1 MDKERAKRI
10 ASNSARQAMAK
21 RAQRKAV
28 VDASVARKKLAE
40 QGVGEDQYKYYREM
54 DIDSE
59 QKRLEDLQRKQEMF
73 KGFETLVGSG
83 GTLDTPIYDGD
94 TPIYFKDYFS
104 DYDQSL
110 DLSTMEGRKKAI
122 TPYDYSSEIYELGKS
137 LDIARLA
144 QSVNLDAKADFS
156 QFSAP
161 NDQAAKALQ
170 KERRDSYMT
179 PEEKNRYYYLYNT
192 QGAKAAESYMRALQ
206 NDLYSRGMKKVEDF
220 VGDNWAV
227 GAVAP
232 IGSVLTSLLSGIE
245 GVANM
250 AGYAAD
256 KYIGLNENAEMRKG
270 YLSDVTQVLRGG
282 VSKDYSGAGKF
293 FYDTTMSGVDSL
305 VASLIP
311 GGHLLLGA
319 SAASQAT
326 NDILTRGGTNDQALI
341 GGVAAGIFESFF
353 ENYSIEALN
362 SMQLDEI
369 TTSFKAFTKNIGKQ
383 MLTNAQEEMAT
394 EAANIVFD
402 TVAMGDI
409 SNYALMVGQYMDEG
423 MSESEAIA
431 KAAGL
436 FGLQIAEAGASG
448 ALIGGAFGVGGAGV
462 GALARAKQGRSIVND
477 SGTRLNDLIEAGEAT
492 FAGDKYKG
500 ERELLEAVKANK
512 SKNDV
517 AQRNRV
523 QKLDELLTKE
533 AAERAKTAPSWAEQ
547 QKAIREAALKD
558 VTGAVGKARGEAEN
572 AKIGKD
578 ITYTHMPSIANFSG
592 AEGGNIYVEKS
603 DGTTAKLSDL
613 AVEDEELYE
622 AYSLAT
628 STGSVEN
635 ANAFIQNY
643 RLHGNNVP
651 VEEFWTA
658 WMGAQNYGQTV
669 TSEGAME
676 KAVAKYGASN
686 IPEAALQAAFLSGR
700 KLRSSASEK
709 FKADQAKYEKAWKEA
724 GGKVTASKFDDSA
737 LRGKSLDN
745 TQQEYRS
752 FLRVFSRATGTNIE
766 VFASEKGARK
776 ENGSYNRDSNTLRID
791 INAGISNKANYNAL
805 HSSLIN
811 TLSHETV
818 HNMRVTASKQYE
830 KLRDFVTEK
839 LQEDEG
845 YNLDAAIEAEIEKYK
860 QKGEDITREDAIEE
874 IVARACEDRL
884 GSSEALRDFL
894 IDFYAKDKD
903 AANGFIKA
911 VREFIARLKTFFE
924 NIAKQKSNAEEARLI
939 AEKGADIVAEIQKLF
954 DEAVLAMREGNTA
967 RNAVDSKVN
976 TDIVNT
982 MLAERY
988 QAADYNIDILS
999 MVENVS
1005 NGNFK
1010 ANDKI
1015 GLGTVTDTTAAEI
1028 TKLTGIDVKGF
1039 KIAIEARQ
1047 IEHILKDHGK
1057 NGMTDRSM
1065 SNPSDIAKIE
1075 YALKNYDV
1083 ISLAGKTQAYT
1094 HMVKGRNRTVDTVI
1108 YEKSIGEK
1116 SYYVVQAVPDTKAK
1130 TLYVVTAFIG
1140 KKGYKKED
1148 SQLINAKSPD
1158 VTAKTGSV
1166 NPSDGS
1172 ISQHQRT
1179 VNRENENNKIL
1190 YQNRDAEY
1198 LDAVKRGDTE
1208 TAQRLVDEA
1217 ARAAGYTDKLYHG
1230 TKKFGFTEFDPSYS
1244 DDKISIFAASTDKL
1258 AQTYSGRSGV
1268 KRISSIANVD
1278 TMSIDNVVKNLS
1290 KESKISY
1297 AGAELKTEYEL
1308 LNKENVQKIFTDV
1321 DSGIESLQGDIE
1333 KKIKQYADKMALDFN
1348 DKDEKIHRNLVRL
1361 NNMLE
1366 YYEYDSISTPL
1377 YMLINHTDALSDIDG
1392 VAELEYKIRLRNKLS
1407 RVSTDNGV
1415 VVEKDFDGDSIS
1427 VLSFD
1432 EARIALKDRL
1442 SEGNYAL
1449 YGKPINQLVING
1461 NGRNWNDIRN
1471 WTKAVHYTK
1480 ENTDIE
1486 KKGDYWRLY
1495 DKAGNEIFHGR
1506 IAINDNN
1513 KNLDEAQM
1521 HYVSVLKANNNL
1533 DIRAEYMH
1541 TTREIAKFAKER
1553 GYESVKFENI
1563 VDNGGMGESTGA
1575 GDVYAYFVPANLKS
1589 ADPVTYDDNGNVI
1602 PLSER
1607 FNERNPDIR
1616 YQDRDEQ
1623 ARYSLKDAVIPTR
1636 EELEAKP
1643 PIAVV
1648 DLSKPKTHGTFAER
1662 RRKIL
1667 DSIDDIISRPYLN
1680 EDTKT
1685 LIFLTKKSYTH
1696 IFSNQGE
1703 MQLTAA
1709 ENLPEFIKNAVL
1721 TYVEDASHGDTHAD
1735 LVYTLFSAAKYENR
1749 VLPVKLKVKEYKYT
1763 GQKIPQNIS
1772 EYFNNAPKDYA
1783 SSYDTVVLE
1792 VEEIEKSPT
1801 GSVKNVN
1808 EFTRLNP
1815 TELSDISI
1823 ADLLALVKGE
1833 SKKYIP
1839 DYEKTSEL
1847 YQDRIETPEPS
1858 EVLRKYFAG
1867 NETYEGYKPYVES
1880 LKKYRDL
1887 MERVENFEKK
1897 IEEIDKNIVRLRK
1910 AHRQIGKGTRMDD
1923 LHKQRQRAEERI
1935 KELRNRMFAMEAK
1948 ELRMVVNAE
1957 TKQAITEIRQKYAAR
1972 SKERRENA
1980 SKRQYIESIGKR
1992 TKAISELFAK
2002 NNAEKHIPD
2011 ELKAPI
2017 ADLITALDFSSK
2029 RSLSGGD
2036 MTQKEEK
2043 LKAAVKRITELSALT
2058 NGQGLPVLDLPP
2070 RFQKEWDAVKEAISV
2085 HTWGKGTMYP
2095 SQMILENMNSSDL
2108 RWLNRSLMDIQHA
2121 INVANDVISMANSAP
2136 ISVLSKDLVKYLDD
2150 EVRQRKA
2157 QSDNLWQDTKN
2168 LFVWENT
2175 LPVYAFDRLGGTGR
2189 ILFESFQNG
2198 FDQLVGEVNQIKEY
2212 TESAYKF
2219 KEVKEWRKQVYE
2231 FDCVTLSGK
2240 ERKIYLTVPQ
2250 IMSFYCLSKREHA
2263 MPHFK
2268 GGGIVSEDI
2277 KAGKEKYKNDA
2288 NGVRL
2293 TDETIVKILSTLTER
2308 QREVA
2313 DKLQSF
2319 LNTECS
2325 AWGNEVSMKRYGIR
2339 MFTEQNYFPIRTKGS
2354 ERDISETNAPQ
2365 NTKMYALLNM
2375 SFSKPL
2381 TELAKNQIVISDIFE
2396 VFADH
2401 SNSMAR
2407 YHSLALPVL
2416 DYMKVYNY
2424 REKIKSGDETD
2435 TSYEQKNVRDS
2446 VKNAYG
2452 DAGLEYFEQFIT
2464 GINGANWTQ
2473 DSNKLSAALTKSAK
2487 TAMVGFNLRTVV
2499 QQPTSAVRALMY
2511 LDLGDMV
2518 FSLNPAQI
2526 KKGHELA
2533 LQYCPM
2539 AKWKSMGYFDIGTGR
2554 GMESMLVGDETWKD
2568 KTVEASMYM
2577 AGKADELTLAYLWN
2591 ACERWVSKNDK
2602 SLTKNTDTYYNSVG
2616 KKLREVIYKTQ
2627 VVDSPLTRSK
2637 FMNSPSEF
2645 NKMLAMFGAE
2655 PTVTY
2660 NMALDVAY
2668 KIASAKSRKQAWGE
2682 QRRQLAGFI
2691 GIYATQALLLAAVQS
2706 AMDAI
2711 RDDDDEPYSD
2721 KYMDEFWTNLL
2732 AELNPL
2738 NKLPILRDIVSVLEG
2753 YAASRID
2760 TTLWSKLSYLFK
2772 DVEKL
2777 IKGKDVTLYK
2787 WVYDILSAA
2796 STATG
2801 VAASNLVRDIVALWN
2816 TIIGSFFPHLK
2827 IKK

>member
-1 MDKERAKRI
+1 MDKERSKRI
-10 ASNSARQAMAK
+10 ASNSARQAMAR
-21 RAQRKAV
+21 RAQRQAV

-54 DIDSE
+54 DIGAE
-59 QKRLEDLQRKQEMF
+59 QKRLEDLQRKQEVF

-94 TPIYFKDYFS
+94 TPIYFKDYFA
-104 DYDQSL
+104 DYDQSI
-110 DLSTMEGRKKAI
+110 DLSTMEGRKQAI
-122 TPYDYSSEIYELGKS
+122 TPYDRTSDINKLSKE

-144 QSVNLDAKADFS
+144 QSVNLDAKEDFKTYS
-156 QFSAP
+156 VA
-161 NDQAAKALQ
+161 NDKATKALQ
-170 KERRDSYMT
+170 KERRDSYLT
-179 PEEKNRYYYLYNT
+179 PEEKRRYYYLYNT
-192 QGAKAAESYMRALQ
+192 QGEGAAESYMRALQ
-206 NDLYSRGMKKVEDF
+206 ADLYSRGMQKVYDF
-220 VGDNWAV
+220 ADDNGWA
-227 GAVAP
+227 GALASV
-232 IGSVLTSLLSGIE
+232 GSVATSLLSGFE
-245 GVANM
+245 GAANL
-250 AGYAAD
+250 AAYAAD
-256 KYIGLNENAEMRKG
+256 KYIGLNEDAELRRG
-270 YLSDVTQVLRGG
+270 YLSDLTQAMRGG
-282 VSKDYSGAGKF
+282 ASADMGAGGSF
-293 FYDTTMSGVDSL
+293 VYDTVMSGVDSFL
-305 VASLIP
+305 ASFVP
-311 GGHLLLGA
+311 AGAVTLGL
-319 SAASQAT
+319 SAASQAS
-326 NDILTRGGTNDQALI
+326 NDILSRGGTGEQALV
-341 GGVAAGIFESFF
+341 GGVAAGLFEGFF
-353 ENYSIEALN
+353 ENFSISKLK
-362 SMQLDEI
+362 SMDPDEI
-369 TTSFKAFTKNIGKQ
+369 TTSWKSFGKNIGKQ
-383 MLTNAQEEMAT
+383 VATNAQEEAAT
-394 EAANIVFD
+394 EAANIIFD

-409 SNYALMVGQYMDEG
+409 SNAVLSYDRYVAEG
-423 MSESEAIA
+423 MSEEDA
-431 KAAGL
+431 KAKVIRDMA
-436 FGLQIAEAGASG
+436 LQIGEATASG

-462 GALARAKQGRSIVND
+462 GAVARAKQGRSIVND
-477 SGTRLNDLIEAGEAT
+477 KGTKLNDLIEAGEAT
-492 FAGDKYKG
+492 FVGDQYKG

-533 AAERAKTAPSWAEQ
+533 AAERAKNAPTWAEQ
-547 QKAIREAALKD
+547 QKAMREATLKD
-558 VTGAVGKARGEAEN
+558 VAGAVNKARGEAEN

-578 ITYTHMPSIANFSG
+578 ITYTYMPSIANFSG
-592 AEGGNIYVEKS
+592 AEGNSIFIEKS

-628 STGSVEN
+628 STGSVNN

-651 VEEFWTA
+651 VEEFWAA
-658 WMGAQNYGQTV
+658 WIGVQNYGQTV
-669 TSEGAME
+669 TSDGAME
-676 KAVAKYGASN
+676 KAIAKYGTGN
-686 IPEAALQAAFLSGR
+686 IPESALQAAFLSGR
-700 KLRSSASEK
+700 NMRTSTTEK
-709 FKADQAKYEKAWKEA
+709 YKATQEKYEKAWKDA
-724 GGKVTASKFDDSA
+724 GGKLTEARFNDNA
-737 LRGKSLDN
+737 LKGKSLDKS
-745 TQQEYRS
+745 QQEYRS
-752 FLRVFSRATGTNIE
+752 FLRAFSRATGTNIE
-766 VFASEKGARK
+766 VFMSEKGARK
-776 ENGSYNRDSNTLRID
+776 ENGSYNRDTNTLRID
-791 INAGISNKANYNAL
+791 INAGIRNNANYTAME
-805 HSSLIN
+805 SSIVN
-811 TLSHETV
+811 TLSHEVV
-818 HNMRVTASKQYE
+818 HNMRVTAPELYDALSA
-830 KLRDFVTEK
+830 FVTET
-839 LQEDEG
+839 LQADEN
-845 YNLDAAIEAEIEKYK
+845 YNLDEAIEAEIEKGK
-860 QKGEDITREDAIEE
+860 QKDRELSREDAIEE

-884 GSSEALRDFL
+884 GSSEKLRDFM
-894 IDFYAKDKD
+894 IEFYAKDEK

-911 VREFIARLKTFFE
+911 VKEFIARLKSFFE
-924 NIAKQKSNAEEARLI
+924 NIAKQKSSSEEAQLI
-939 AEKGADIVAEIQKLF
+939 AKQSAEIIAEIQKRF
-954 DEAVLAMREGNTA
+954 DEALLAMREGNTA
-967 RNAVDSKVN
+967 RNAVEQVNVSIDTATESASPIMLSETTWRESEYVTKTEQAAAALAKALDVSTEDALKYIKNVNSVAKMIANDRARLDYFASSFGSAFVSNVEYGGSFDFTTLCKKRRIYTGTFSEIQKRLGEVALTPDQILEIRNLLIAARYEAPCGLCYVEGSRANMGKFAKKFIELYKRDNPGAWIPKMVDVN
-976 TDIVNT
+976 TPDGVEQMHRMHPECYEQYEYFWNHYGK
-982 MLAERY
+982 LKDSDPALFASQQKPKLYEARKAY
-988 QAADYNIDILS
+988 KNEIL
-999 MVENVS
+999 EL
-1005 NGNFK
+1005 FK
-1010 ANDKI
+1010 
-1015 GLGTVTDTTAAEI
+1015 TDTNVTNKNRNGGIRMQSFSDFEI
-1028 TKLTGIDVKGF
+1028 VHAIDTM
-1039 KIAIEARQ
+1039 Q
-1047 IEHILKDHGK
+1047 IIMD
-1057 NGMTDRSM
+1057 M
-1065 SNPSDIAKIE
+1065 SR
-1075 YALKNYDV
+1075 V
-1083 ISLAGKTQAYT
+1083 GLAGQAYT
-1094 HMVKGRNRTVDTVI
+1094 KVPEFAKAFGDTGLKINLSLIAKGVDENGKIIFDDREGMPHETAFNIRKKHSDNVGTILVIFNDAQLYAAMADDRIDFIIPFHRSQWKKGQYAAMGLPAGTKDYTYMQNEKLIKPTYHEYQGRMVKDKASN
-1108 YEKSIGEK
+1108 YMPNAYWNFSKS
-1116 SYYVVQAVPDTKAK
+1116 
-1130 TLYVVTAFIG
+1130 G
-1140 KKGYKKED
+1140 KENAED
-1148 SQLINAKSPD
+1148 YLKMCA
-1158 VTAKTGSV
+1158 
-1166 NPSDGS
+1166 
-1172 ISQHQRT
+1172 
-1179 VNRENENNKIL
+1179 ENNKRPKFYKLLDYDGNGTYSLKKDGSTDGYWKLLVDFKMYDNEGNGSPQTPVRPDFSMTEIRKML
-1190 YQNRDAEY
+1190 KEY
-1198 LDAVKRGDTE
+1198 EGGHASYPVVHDVVDKFVDMYKAQE
-1208 TAQRLVDEA
+1208 TAKSSTLLTQPVKVGASL
-1217 ARAAGYTDKLYHG
+1217 GG
-1230 TKKFGFTEFDPSYS
+1230 T
-1244 DDKISIFAASTDKL
+1244 
-1258 AQTYSGRSGV
+1258 
-1268 KRISSIANVD
+1268 
-1278 TMSIDNVVKNLS
+1278 
-1290 KESKISY
+1290 
-1297 AGAELKTEYEL
+1297 
-1308 LNKENVQKIFTDV
+1308 
-1321 DSGIESLQGDIE
+1321 
-1333 KKIKQYADKMALDFN
+1333 
-1348 DKDEKIHRNLVRL
+1348 
-1361 NNMLE
+1361 ML
-1366 YYEYDSISTPL
+1366 
-1377 YMLINHTDALSDIDG
+1377 
-1392 VAELEYKIRLRNKLS
+1392 
-1407 RVSTDNGV
+1407 
-1415 VVEKDFDGDSIS
+1415 
-1427 VLSFD
+1427 
-1432 EARIALKDRL
+1432 
-1442 SEGNYAL
+1442 
-1449 YGKPINQLVING
+1449 
-1461 NGRNWNDIRN
+1461 
-1471 WTKAVHYTK
+1471 
-1480 ENTDIE
+1480 
-1486 KKGDYWRLY
+1486 
-1495 DKAGNEIFHGR
+1495 
-1506 IAINDNN
+1506 
-1513 KNLDEAQM
+1513 
-1521 HYVSVLKANNNL
+1521 
-1533 DIRAEYMH
+1533 
-1541 TTREIAKFAKER
+1541 
-1553 GYESVKFENI
+1553 
-1563 VDNGGMGESTGA
+1563 
-1575 GDVYAYFVPANLKS
+1575 
-1589 ADPVTYDDNGNVI
+1589 
-1602 PLSER
+1602 
-1607 FNERNPDIR
+1607 
-1616 YQDRDEQ
+1616 QDREEQ

-1823 ADLLALVKGE
+1823 AELLSLVKGE

-1839 DYEKTSEL
+1839 DYKKTAEL

-1887 MERVENFEKK
+1887 MERVEVLDAK
-1897 IEEIDKNIVRLRK
+1897 IDAINENIARLRSE
-1910 AHRQIGKGTRMDD
+1910 HRQSGKGTRMDD
-1923 LHKQRQRAEERI
+1923 LYKQKQNTEKRVE
-1935 KELRNRMFAMEAK
+1935 ELRNRMFAMEAK
-1948 ELRMVVNAE
+1948 ELRRVVEAESKRVISDVRRAE
-1957 TKQAITEIRQKYAAR
+1957 TERFAEK

-1980 SKRQYIESIGKR
+1980 SKRQYIESIAKR

-2017 ADLITALDFSSK
+2017 AELMTALDFSSK

-2058 NGQGLPVLDLPP
+2058 NGQGLPALDLPP
-2070 RFQKEWDAVKEAISV
+2070 RFQKEWGAVKEAISV

-2108 RWLNRSLMDIQHA
+2108 RALNRSLMDIQHA
-2121 INVANDVISMANSAP
+2121 INVANDVISQANAAP
-2136 ISVLSKDLVKYLDD
+2136 ISALSGDLVRYLDN
-2150 EVRQRKA
+2150 EARQRKA

-2168 LFVWENT
+2168 FFVWENT

-2198 FDQLVGEVNQIKEY
+2198 FDQLVGEVNQIIDY
-2212 TESAYKF
+2212 TEKAYNTD
-2219 KEVKEWRKQVYE
+2219 EVKEWRKQVHSFE
-2231 FDCVTLSGK
+2231 CETLSGDSR
-2240 ERKIYLTVPQ
+2240 EIHLTVPQ

-2293 TDETIVKILSTLTER
+2293 TDETIVKILSTLTAR

-2435 TSYEQKNVRDS
+2435 TSYELKNVRDS

-2452 DAGLEYFEQFIT
+2452 DAGLKYFEEFIT

-2511 LDLGDMV
+2511 LGLDDMTL
-2518 FSLNPAQI
+2518 SLNPTQI

-2533 LQYCPM
+2533 VKYCAM

-2554 GMESMLVGDETWKD
+2554 GMERMLVGDETWKD
-2568 KTVEASMYM
+2568 KTIEASMYM
-2577 AGKADELTLAYLWN
+2577 AGKADELTLAYMWN
-2591 ACERWVSKNDK
+2591 ACERWVSKHDK
-2602 SLTKNTDTYYNSVG
+2602 TLKKDTEEYYKAVG
-2616 KKLREVIYKTQ
+2616 NKLREVIYRSQ

-2711 RDDDDEPYSD
+2711 RDDDDEPYGD
-2721 KYMDEFWTNLL
+2721 KYMDEFWKNLL

-2738 NKLPILRDIVSVLEG
+2738 NKLPILRDIVSALEG
-2753 YAASRID
+2753 YTTSRID